1 MAVRRDYRDYV
12 LEQLAELGA
21 VSSRAMFGGV
31 GLYCDEHFFGLIA
44 ADTLY
49 LRVDD
54 NNRADYTSRDM
65 RAFRPYADR
74 PQLSITYY
82 EIPAEVLEDA
92 SQLAAWAQRSVA
104 AAKTRSAQK
113 DAATVRRRRNKR

>member
-12 LEQLAELGA
+12 LEQLAGLGA
-21 VSSRAMFGGV
+21 VSSRPMFGGV
-31 GLYCDEHFFGLIA
+31 GLYCEEHFFGLIA
-44 ADTLY
+44 DDTLY

-54 NNRADYTSRDM
+54 NNRADYTARGM

-92 SQLAAWAQRSVA
+92 AQLASWAQRSVA
-104 AAKTRSAQK
+104 AARTRAAQRG
-113 DAATVRRRRNKR
+113 AATARRRRNKR